1 MCELRP
7 LLPSNQAGALQDPR
21 GHGAPAEVLQR
32 HEQVTQTRLFSVVL
46 VCQSAKLAHLSL
58 RRFQGGEQCVCGE
71 VGVTQQY
78 SQVRW
83 DPFAVEV
90 LHSLYSTAPVS
101 MHCNQ
106 SDARSFPVSP
116 PQANQFKPTGQEALL
131 KWDECIYLVSSNCLL
146 LPRETGTSS
155 RCQWSPPPSA
165 NRTTPVRPEAPPAE
179 PLSLPPSEGTLVT
192 FPFFSQDKCPVT
204 SKQIVCAY

>member
-1 MCELRP
+1 M
-7 LLPSNQAGALQDPR
+7 
-21 GHGAPAEVLQR
+21 
-32 HEQVTQTRLFSVVL
+32 TQTRLFSVFL

-90 LHSLYSTAPVS
+90 LRSLYSTAPVS

-116 PQANQFKPTGQEALL
+116 PPGKPVQAHWAGSTFKVGRVYLPGFFYLPASAQGDWDKQPLPVVASTLSKPQYPCEAGGPPSGATL
-131 KWDECIYLVSSNCLL
+131 
-146 LPRETGTSS
+146 
-155 RCQWSPPPSA
+155 PPP
-165 NRTTPVRPEAPPAE
+165 
-179 PLSLPPSEGTLVT
+179 
-192 FPFFSQDKCPVT
+192 
-204 SKQIVCAY
+204 I